1 MAKGSASMADTTAGR
16 GGVQAPEKE
25 TERVPGQ
32 QRSGGTEVA
41 RLSSDRGRTSIA
53 DGVVAKIAGIAARD
67 ISGVYALGSGA
78 ARAFAA
84 VRQRVPGGKPNV
96 AQGVSVEVG
105 EKQCAVDLAIVV
117 EYGVPIAELAA
128 AVRENV
134 ISSVERMTALEVVE
148 VNIAVDD
155 IHIEHEDEKERQLQ

>member
-1 MAKGSASMADTTAGR
+1 MAKGSTSMADTTAQRSGS
-16 GGVQAPEKE
+16 QAAENE
-25 TERVPGQ
+25 GAERVPGQ
-32 QRSGGTEVA
+32 GRSTEVA

-155 IHIEHEDEKERQLQ
+155 IHIEHEDERERQLQ

>member
-1 MAKGSASMADTTAGR
+1 MAKGSASVADTSTQKAGS
-16 GGVQAPEKE
+16 QAVEQE
-25 TERVPGQ
+25 GAERIPGQ
-32 QRSGGTEVA
+32 GRSTEVV
-41 RLSSDRGRTSIA
+41 RLQSDRGRTSIA

-84 VRQRVPGGKPNV
+84 GRQRVPGGKPNV
-96 AQGVSVEVG
+96 AQGVNVEVG

-134 ISSVERMTALEVVE
+134 ITSVERMTALEVVE

-155 IHIEHEDEKERQLQ
+155 IHISYEDDNERQLQ

>member
-1 MAKGSASMADTTAGR
+1 MAKGSASVADTSTQKAGS
-16 GGVQAPEKE
+16 QAVEQE
-25 TERVPGQ
+25 GAERIPGQ
-32 QRSGGTEVA
+32 GRSTEVV
-41 RLSSDRGRTSIA
+41 RLQSDRGRTSIA

-96 AQGVSVEVG
+96 AQGVNVEVG

-134 ISSVERMTALEVVE
+134 ITSVERMTALEVVE

-155 IHIEHEDEKERQLQ
+155 IHISYEDDNERQLQ